1 MSPKWPN
8 EAIKTGG
15 RGGRSTV
22 TLGRKKYETRKSL
35 LFWHNP
41 GKNRVCRM
49 EEEEAP
55 EAEELG
61 GTYLGVGRQF
71 LLLSPQKAKLFL
83 PAIPRKSALYLPT
96 FSYCPPA
103 VTREEGFFASSKGE
117 SLRLWLFF
125 LAAGTV

>member
-22 TLGRKKYETRKSL
+22 ALGRKKYETRKSL

-71 LLLSPQKAKLFL
+71 LLLSPQKAKLFFARNSTKEC
-83 PAIPRKSALYLPT
+83 PIPTYLFVLSA
-96 FSYCPPA
+96 C
-103 VTREEGFFASSKGE
+103 RNKRGGFFCKQ
-117 SLRLWLFF
+117 
-125 LAAGTV
+125 